1 MKSEEEVARLENIHE
16 SRLRAKENNDR
27 HKNNKRLLMPFDAD
41 VKEFKTVQIKQMI
54 SLIDIE
60 SSLYAKEN

>member
-1 MKSEEEVARLENIHE
+1 
-16 SRLRAKENNDR
+16 
-27 HKNNKRLLMPFDAD
+27 MPFDAD